1 MAPGP
6 DGELKVERKRK
17 LILTSFAYFG
27 GNVVTFWATF
37 GLKADICCGE
47 SLNFGGLS
55 LCSSAKGVNPP
66 YLQLFYMAREAIK
79 WRMHGSQRWLLGQW
93 IDFSACLCACP
104 FVCKQVFGGC
114 VFVCLWMCALPL
126 WPLSCFGVRSLR
138 HLIMERVVAGNHNR
152 NKPLR
157 GGIFIGAKKKKKS
170 CFQENKRSG
179 RGLVLIGSGVWGKWG
194 EKRIISSWEMVKFY
208 REFLGEVP
216 TIRDAENP
224 VPVIE
229 SSSTEMRCLSSLTE
243 SRYGTDTTGIWTLH
257 LKWFY
262 LLTLRDSLYKVHTK
276 PSWTILHFSG
286 DFRHSKS
293 LMLFEPLYCSFS
305 FFFFWC

>member
-1 MAPGP
+1 MTDAWQSEVAAG
-6 DGELKVERKRK
+6 
-17 LILTSFAYFG
+17 T
-27 GNVVTFWATF
+27 
-37 GLKADICCGE
+37 
-47 SLNFGGLS
+47 
-55 LCSSAKGVNPP
+55 VNW
-66 YLQLFYMAREAIK
+66 FFRVSV
-79 WRMHGSQRWLLGQW
+79 WVS
-93 IDFSACLCACP
+93 
-104 FVCKQVFGGC
+104 VCVQAGFGGC

-286 DFRHSKS
+286 DFRHSKP

-305 FFFFWC
+305 FFFFFGVKSVDNKKSLRLQCSSSKCLYMGWYRLFVGPTLSVQA

>member
-1 MAPGP
+1 MAVRGGCW
-6 DGELKVERKRK
+6 DSELIFPRVCVRVR
-17 LILTSFAYFG
+17 LCASRFRRLRVCLSLNVCSPPLTALM
-27 GNVVTFWATF
+27 FWGSLFTTSHH
-37 GLKADICCGE
+37 GE
-47 SLNFGGLS
+47 SRS
-55 LCSSAKGVNPP
+55 RKP
-66 YLQLFYMAREAIK
+66 Q
-79 WRMHGSQRWLLGQW
+79 Q
-93 IDFSACLCACP
+93 
-104 FVCKQVFGGC
+104 KQT
-114 VFVCLWMCALPL
+114 
-126 WPLSCFGVRSLR
+126 SERR
-138 HLIMERVVAGNHNR
+138 HLYWSE
-152 NKPLR
+152 
-157 GGIFIGAKKKKKS
+157 KKKKS

-286 DFRHSKS
+286 DFRHSKP

-305 FFFFWC
+305 FFFFFGVKSVDNKKSLRLQCSSSKCLYMGWYRLFVGPTLSVQA